1 MAALLG
7 HPLPATGLLH
17 LAVSVAF
24 ASSGALCDF
33 VAVPAFDV
41 LLGRDLSASDHV
53 RQRMHAMN
61 LGCLRI
67 RATCC
72 PDAV

>member
-1 MAALLG
+1 MHIAYVTQGGTVAALLG

-61 LGCLRI
+61 LGC
-67 RATCC
+67 
-72 PDAV
+72 